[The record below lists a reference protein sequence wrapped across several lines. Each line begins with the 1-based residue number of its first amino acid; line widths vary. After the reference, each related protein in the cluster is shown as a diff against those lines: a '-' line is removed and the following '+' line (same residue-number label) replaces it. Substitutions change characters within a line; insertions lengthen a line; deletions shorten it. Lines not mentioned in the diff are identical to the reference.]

1 MSRSVPSLNPRL
13 LGFKCIRCDAIH
25 EIGDYAEGCPL
36 CSKAGYP
43 VSVAPVYSSLPPLAA
58 TGAGYGMQRFAHRL
72 PYSTFHSLG
81 EGNTPIAP
89 FDQAAKELDL
99 QSVTIKLEASNPTGS
114 HKDRMTAQF
123 VARAVAK
130 NAPVVAAASSGNAGV
145 SLAAYAA
152 ASSLRCVIVTTP
164 KISPAWRRA
173 IEMAGADMHYVDDPL
188 ERWAFIRTKA
198 REDGWLSATNVLN
211 PPTGSEPF
219 GVDGYKTVA
228 YELASDPRTAHADTI
243 VVPTAR
249 GDLLWGIYAGYKE
262 LVEERAI
269 EQMPRLVAVEPFPR
283 LELAL
288 AGTDW
293 RAAFAG
299 TSPMVSINGSTLA
312 YQAVAAI
319 ERSCGLAVSVD
330 PDRVIQDQQA
340 LARAGFYLELSAA
353 ASLTGLRLASTR
365 IAIQNA
371 VLIATSHGYKEVS
384 EAA

>member
-1 MSRSVPSLNPRL
+1 
-13 LGFKCIRCDAIH
+13 
-25 EIGDYAEGCPL
+25 
-36 CSKAGYP
+36 
-43 VSVAPVYSSLPPLAA
+43 
-58 TGAGYGMQRFAHRL
+58 
-72 PYSTFHSLG
+72 
-81 EGNTPIAP
+81 
-89 FDQAAKELDL
+89 
-99 QSVTIKLEASNPTGS
+99 
-114 HKDRMTAQF
+114 
-123 VARAVAK
+123 
-130 NAPVVAAASSGNAGV
+130 
-145 SLAAYAA
+145 
-152 ASSLRCVIVTTP
+152 
-164 KISPAWRRA
+164 
-173 IEMAGADMHYVDDPL
+173 MHYVDNPL

-249 GDLLWGIYAGYKE
+249 GDLLWGIYAGYRE

-293 RAAFAG
+293 RGAFAG

-319 ERSCGLAVSVD
+319 ERSRGLAVSVD

-353 ASLTGLRLASTR
+353 ASLTGLRLASTQDR
-365 IAIQNA
+365 DPERSADCHVARVQGSLGGRVMCASGGVHAPPASHQVVSFIASQS
-371 VLIATSHGYKEVS
+371 VTP
-384 EAA
+384 